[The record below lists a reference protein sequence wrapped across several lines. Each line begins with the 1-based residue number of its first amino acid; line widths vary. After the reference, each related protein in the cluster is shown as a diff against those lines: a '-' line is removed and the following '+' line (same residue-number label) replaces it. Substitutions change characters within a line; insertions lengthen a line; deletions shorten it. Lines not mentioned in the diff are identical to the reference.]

1 MIRTARWS
9 VLGAMY
15 EAVRSFEPS
24 TDARPARTRSSWERD
39 RVSEDAP
46 NYDRL
51 IEAVA
56 LRRDREAF
64 AQLFSHFAPRL
75 KAYLMKAGASPGAAE
90 EFAQDALLTVWRKAD
105 LFDSRKAG
113 AAAWIFTI
121 ARNRRLDVLRKDA
134 RAPRLQEVDLAPAE
148 PDQPDHLLSAGQD
161 ADRVRAALSCLDAGQ
176 IEAVKLAFFEDFA
189 HSEVANRLGLPLG
202 TVKSRIRMAL
212 MKLRRE
218 LDPSGEGEPS

>member
-1 MIRTARWS
+1 
-9 VLGAMY
+9 MY

-24 TDARPARTRSSWERD
+24 TDARPARARSLSAQSLSERH
-39 RVSEDAP
+39 RVSDETP

-64 AQLFSHFAPRL
+64 AQLFAHFAPRL

-148 PDQPDHLLSAGQD
+148 HRGKLVPHVEICFDCH
-161 ADRVRAALSCLDAGQ
+161 RVPG
-176 IEAVKLAFFEDFA
+176 FE
-189 HSEVANRLGLPLG
+189 
-202 TVKSRIRMAL
+202 
-212 MKLRRE
+212 
-218 LDPSGEGEPS
+218 